1 MFLHEIIFSYS
12 LTAIQILDF
21 GYVKCTPDFAFIH
34 SFLGIVFGQDVR
46 RGMGK
51 KLPKKCGISMSLP
64 FLIGYIAHS
73 AMSISQRIKGWSVK
87 SRYI

>member
-51 KLPKKCGISMSLP
+51 KLPKKMRNKYVVTIFDWLYRP
-64 FLIGYIAHS
+64 
-73 AMSISQRIKGWSVK
+73 
-87 SRYI
+87 